1 MHRREFTV
9 AVLTV
14 ATLQRAQAAGVLTHG
29 DAAAGVRAALE
40 RGANAAVALL
50 GRSDGFSGNALVRI
64 GLPGHLQDAAKL
76 LRTLGQG
83 KKVDDLVTGMNRA
96 AEIAVPKAQPLLV
109 NAVRDMSVE
118 DAVKLVR
125 GSSTSVTEFF
135 ASKTRTPLNGLFLPD
150 VTRATDK
157 LELAQRY
164 NAVAGKGVGLGLVK
178 QQDANIQKYVTRRA
192 LDGLFLMIGEEEK
205 KIRANPVQT
214 GSDLLKRVFSR

>member
-9 AVLTV
+9 AVLAIT
-14 ATLQRAQAAGVLTHG
+14 ALQGAHAAGVLTEG

-50 GRSDGFSGNALVRI
+50 GRSDGFLGNALVRI
-64 GLPGHLQDAAKL
+64 GLPGHLQEAAKL
-76 LRTLGQG
+76 MRTLGQG
-83 KKVDDLVTGMNRA
+83 KKVDELVTGMNRA
-96 AEIAVPKAQPLLV
+96 AEMAVPKAQPLLV
-109 NAVRDMSVE
+109 NAVKGISVE

-125 GSSTSVTEFF
+125 GSSTSVTAFF
-135 ASKTRTPLNGLFLPD
+135 ADKTRTPLSGLFLPD

-157 LELAQRY
+157 LELARRY

-178 QQDANIQKYVTRRA
+178 PEDASIQKYVTRRA

-205 KIRANPVQT
+205 KIRSNTLQT
-214 GSDLLKRVFSR
+214 GSDLLKKVFGR